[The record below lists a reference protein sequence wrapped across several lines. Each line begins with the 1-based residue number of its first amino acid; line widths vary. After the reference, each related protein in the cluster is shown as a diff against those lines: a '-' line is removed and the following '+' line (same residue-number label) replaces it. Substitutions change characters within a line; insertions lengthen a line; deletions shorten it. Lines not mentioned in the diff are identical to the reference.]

1 MTASDGTLSVT
12 SADALARYPWKPLFD
27 TNCISAYI
35 NSGESGE
42 WHYIERIF
50 SEDEE
55 DINGISDT
63 VGTEAVKGI
72 NSEECREISFAVNLP
87 ETTGISYLLRLQVDV
102 SGTTVFDESFEIESG
117 GWNTVFAD
125 ISGVSITEQNLIS
138 PYISSIRIGVC
149 PVPSDEEQTSTNPFT
164 FYIDGFAFSSGSA
177 VRKYRY
183 MTDEFIV
190 YGGTLD
196 YDNWADVYRFNVT
209 TSADSPFIETKSLVP
224 QSLAYANSVRINFMD
239 YTNCSSVTLYY
250 RTSSE
255 NEYTEAESY
264 TVAVKDSQLAGSNII
279 SCCFSLP
286 SSDISDFRISFK
298 GCTSDGEITL
308 LSVCAVSSTGSDL
321 EKYGT
326 IDSCKIS
333 QNTGEVN
340 IKGTVSS
347 SVSEK
352 YQTSEN

>member
-1 MTASDGTLSVT
+1 
-12 SADALARYPWKPLFD
+12 
-27 TNCISAYI
+27 
-35 NSGESGE
+35 
-42 WHYIERIF
+42 
-50 SEDEE
+50 
-55 DINGISDT
+55 
-63 VGTEAVKGI
+63 
-72 NSEECREISFAVNLP
+72 
-87 ETTGISYLLRLQVDV
+87 
-102 SGTTVFDESFEIESG
+102 
-117 GWNTVFAD
+117 
-125 ISGVSITEQNLIS
+125 
-138 PYISSIRIGVC
+138 
-149 PVPSDEEQTSTNPFT
+149 
-164 FYIDGFAFSSGSA
+164 
-177 VRKYRY
+177 
-183 MTDEFIV
+183 
-190 YGGTLD
+190 
-196 YDNWADVYRFNVT
+196 
-209 TSADSPFIETKSLVP
+209 
-224 QSLAYANSVRINFMD
+224 MD

-308 LSVCAVSSTGSDL
+308 LSVCAVSSTGSDS

-352 YQTSEN
+352 YQTSKIDIYALEPWQTERQRYSFGASAGCCRQKCPPSFLSNFRPAITN